1 MPNNNGPIRPEI
13 QRKIFPF
20 VGRGGGLLWSFLPS
34 LPLITEVKSQ
44 VHILCQGGYDKTRSS
59 SLGTRPGPGEDED
72 QI

>member
-20 VGRGGGLLWSFLPS
+20 VGRGGGLLWSFLSS

-44 VHILCQGGYDKTRSS
+44 VGAAVILAEPDNIFHNAK
-59 SLGTRPGPGEDED
+59 
-72 QI
+72 